1 MSIIA
6 AGTTTTTALSSTG
19 NTDGTLQFQVNG
31 TTASVTLNTLGAIG
45 VGSSPSYG
53 TSGQVLTS
61 GGSTTAP
68 TWTTATSSQWT
79 TSGSNIFYNTGP
91 VGFVGNP
98 LGGNGGVFRSIEIGS
113 SGTNTTNLF
122 TQSNAA
128 AGGITVGGYITS
140 SNTSLNNAYSGQQ
153 PTRLYMNDGAFQFFN
168 AAAGATGSTISFTEQ
183 MRLNKTGALVL
194 AGGTTTANGVGI
206 TFPATQSASTNANTL
221 DDYEEGTWTPTV
233 FGSTTAG
240 TGTYGYQE
248 GLYVKVGQMV
258 MATAFIS
265 MNTNSGTGNIR
276 FGGLPFALSNIGTN
290 RQSAAI
296 GYFNNCSLTAS
307 NIPLSQ
313 GDNGQI
319 YLHLYQ
325 TPVGGGAANPVPMDT
340 SFEISFTITYRC
352 DA

>member
-1 MSIIA
+1 MSIIS

-45 VGSSPSYG
+45 VGSTPAFG
-53 TSGQVLTS
+53 TAGQVLTS
-61 GGSTTAP
+61 GGSTVAP
-68 TWTTATSSQWT
+68 AWTTISGSSQWVTTGSNIYYNTGNVSIGNTNPQTSLQVAGTGTASGGNAASSGYAALMLTDTTNNETYIHAVRPGVGWNNLNFGALTYTWRTNGGNVAMTFNSSNNLQLLNSLSVGNATPT
-79 TSGSNIFYNTGP
+79 TSG
-91 VGFVGNP
+91 
-98 LGGNGGVFRSIEIGS
+98 
-113 SGTNTTNLF
+113 
-122 TQSNAA
+122 A
-128 AGGITVGGYITS
+128 
-140 SNTSLNNAYSGQQ
+140 
-153 PTRLYMNDGAFQFFN
+153 
-168 AAAGATGSTISFTEQ
+168 
-183 MRLNKTGALVL
+183 
-194 AGGTTTANGVGI
+194 GI